1 MEITANAIQTVQTGS
16 NILFNNTPVGGCGSI
31 MHRDGSGIVT
41 LRGLTTTQDRARFR
55 VMFGANVALP
65 ADVTP
70 VSPISFSIA
79 INGEPIPTSAM
90 ISTPAAADQYN
101 NIFASLFLD
110 VPAGCCSQIA
120 IQNLSTTSVDVQ
132 GANLIIERVA

>member
-16 NILFNNTPVGGCGSI
+16 NILFNTTPVGGCGSI

-55 VMFGANVALP
+55 IMFGANVALP
-65 ADVTP
+65 TGT
-70 VSPISFSIA
+70 SPITPIYFDIA

-90 ISTPAAADQYN
+90 ISTPAAANQYN
-101 NIFASLFLD
+101 NICASLFLD

>member
-1 MEITANAIQTVQTGS
+1 MEVTANAIQTVQSDS

-31 MHRDGSGIVT
+31 MHRDGSGIIT
-41 LRGLTTTQDRARFR
+41 LRGLTNTQDRARFR

-65 ADVTP
+65 ANVTP
-70 VSPISFSIA
+70 VVPITFSIA
-79 INGEPIPTSAM
+79 INGEPIPTSSM
-90 ISTPAAADQYN
+90 ISTPTAVSQYN
-101 NIFASLFLD
+101 NIFTALFLD

-120 IQNLSTTSVDVQ
+120 IQHLSTVSVDVQ

>member
-90 ISTPAAADQYN
+90 ISTPTAVSQYN
-101 NIFASLFLD
+101 NIFATLFLD

-120 IQNLSTTSVDVQ
+120 IQNLSTTSADVQ

>member
-1 MEITANAIQTVQTGS
+1 MEVTANAIQTVQSDS

-31 MHRDGSGIVT
+31 MHRDGSGIIT
-41 LRGLTTTQDRARFR
+41 LRGLTNTQDRARFR

-65 ADVTP
+65 ASVTP
-70 VSPISFSIA
+70 VVPITFSIA
-79 INGEPIPTSAM
+79 INGEPIPTSSM
-90 ISTPAAADQYN
+90 ISTPTAVSQYN
-101 NIFASLFLD
+101 NIFAALFLD

-120 IQNLSTTSVDVQ
+120 IQNLSTVSVDVQ

>member
-16 NILFNNTPVGGCGSI
+16 NILFNTTPVGGCGAI

-55 VMFGANVALP
+55 IMFGANVALP
-65 ADVTP
+65 AGVSP
-70 VSPISFSIA
+70 VSPIYFDIA

-90 ISTPAAADQYN
+90 ISTPAAVSQYN

-110 VPAGCCSQIA
+110 VPTGCCSQIA